1 MMMNQR
7 FKFVV
12 TWITLLIIGG
22 LIASTP
28 AAIIVLINKQPP
40 IYYGGR
46 EVLTPE
52 VPPGGKLRI
61 DVSSEI
67 KNGCDAT
74 VYRSIVDSTK
84 ATTDFEAISRNQI
97 PNQII
102 ELTVPLGATPGT
114 AFYQARIDWSCNFV
128 QKFFPY
134 VVNQQPLKFK
144 IVPLP
149 KQEQRL
155 EQQGVYEPP
164 NPITMQ

>member
-1 MMMNQR
+1 MNR
-7 FKFVV
+7 FKTIV
-12 TWITLLIIGG
+12 TWAILLIIGG
-22 LIASTP
+22 MIASVP
-28 AAIIVLINKQPP
+28 AVLIVMINMEPP
-40 IYYGGR
+40 IHYGGR

-61 DVSSEI
+61 DVSSEV
-67 KNGCDAT
+67 KNGCDAM

-84 ATTDFEAISRNQI
+84 ATTEFEVISRNQI

-134 VVNQQPLKFK
+134 TVNQRPLKFK

-149 KQEQRL
+149 KQEQSL